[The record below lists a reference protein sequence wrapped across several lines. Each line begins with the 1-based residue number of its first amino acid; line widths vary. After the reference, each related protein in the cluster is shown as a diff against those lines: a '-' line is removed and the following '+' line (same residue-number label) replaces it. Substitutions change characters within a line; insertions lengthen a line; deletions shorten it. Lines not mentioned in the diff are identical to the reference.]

1 MIEDRIVAIST
12 PPGEGGIAIIRL
24 SGDGVIESIDNMFLP
39 YKKGVSLKNKNG
51 YTLTY
56 GWILDENG
64 EKIDEVLVSIM
75 RSPKSYTAE
84 DMVEIN
90 CHGGNMPAR
99 RCIERILKS
108 EKNIRLSEPGEFTKR
123 AFLNGR
129 LDISQAEGIIE
140 IIRSKT
146 SKSLNL
152 AVKQLE
158 GKTSQYIN
166 KIEDELIRLNAM
178 VEASIDFPDEV
189 GGLDY
194 NEVNQ
199 ILESVDFTLNKLI
212 NASERSQIYRDGISV
227 AISGKPNVG
236 KSSLLNA
243 LIRKERAIVTSIP
256 GTTRD
261 VLEEYINVRGIPV
274 KLVDTAGIRETHDV
288 VEEIGVKKS
297 KEVIDE
303 SDLVLFILDFETG
316 ITDEDLEI
324 YNLIKDKNTI
334 ILVNKEDLEKRNITE
349 NEIAKLFK
357 DLKIIRGSVKEDI
370 GLDEL
375 ESTIEEMILGDS
387 LNSDDLELMI
397 NLRQK
402 NSLIK
407 AQEYIS
413 NIKYTVNEVSLD
425 CLGVDVWGALDSL
438 GEITGK
444 SLKEDVIDRIF
455 RDFCIGK

>member
-1 MIEDRIVAIST
+1 MYWKDI
-12 PPGEGGIAIIRL
+12 
-24 SGDGVIESIDNMFLP
+24 
-39 YKKGVSLKNKNG
+39 
-51 YTLTY
+51 
-56 GWILDENG
+56 
-64 EKIDEVLVSIM
+64 KIW
-75 RSPKSYTAE
+75 
-84 DMVEIN
+84 
-90 CHGGNMPAR
+90 
-99 RCIERILKS
+99 
-108 EKNIRLSEPGEFTKR
+108 KNIRLSEPGEFTKR

-402 NSLIK
+402 IHLLKHKNIFLI
-407 AQEYIS
+407 
-413 NIKYTVNEVSLD
+413 
-425 CLGVDVWGALDSL
+425 
-438 GEITGK
+438 
-444 SLKEDVIDRIF
+444 
-455 RDFCIGK
+455 